1 MVKKTNQ
8 KMSKNMKIKNH
19 FTEKG
24 VQMADKHKERCLISL
39 VTRQIK
45 SKIIRKYQCTLIKA
59 VTIKNIYNDIANA
72 GKDEKKLFLIYLR
85 PECQMVH
92 PL

>member
-1 MVKKTNQ
+1 
-8 KMSKNMKIKNH
+8 
-19 FTEKG
+19 
-24 VQMADKHKERCLISL
+24 MADKHKERCLISL
-39 VTRQIK
+39 AIRQIK

-59 VTIKNIYNDIANA
+59 VTIKNIANA